1 MVAGLVI
8 AGVVA
13 SSVFAQ
19 DAPKKSRR
27 RGVTYEQAKKADGTV
42 DCASYCAAALKSVT
56 DESKQ
61 EKAKSRAEGM
71 FKRLATA
78 AGAESGKEG
87 EYVFKSEDDFK
98 AAAEKVRASMKGKG
112 RGNKG
117 GEKKPEEKK
126 PDDK

>member
-1 MVAGLVI
+1 MVI

-13 SSVFAQ
+13 SSVLAQ

-78 AGAESGKEG
+78 AVPRVAKRANTSSSRKTISRLPRK
-87 EYVFKSEDDFK
+87 KSE
-98 AAAEKVRASMKGKG
+98 RA
-112 RGNKG
+112 
-117 GEKKPEEKK
+117 
-126 PDDK
+126 

>member
-1 MVAGLVI
+1 M
-8 AGVVA
+8 
-13 SSVFAQ
+13 
-19 DAPKKSRR
+19 
-27 RGVTYEQAKKADGTV
+27 TYEQAKKANGTV
-42 DCASYCAAALKSVT
+42 DCASYCDAALKSVT

-61 EKAKSRAEGM
+61 EKAKSARGM
-71 FKRLATA
+71 FKRLATTA
-78 AGAESGKEG
+78 AESGKEG

-126 PDDK
+126 PEEKKPDDK